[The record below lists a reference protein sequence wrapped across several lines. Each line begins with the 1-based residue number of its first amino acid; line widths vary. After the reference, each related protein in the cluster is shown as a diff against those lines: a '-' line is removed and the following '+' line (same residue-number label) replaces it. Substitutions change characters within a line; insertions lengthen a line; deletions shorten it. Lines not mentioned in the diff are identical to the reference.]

1 MAVFKKCNKKCF
13 TESVTMIFFFFF
25 FFGIH
30 FKKFLVGEELLYSV
44 VLVSAI
50 QQRQSVT
57 LPTPPL

>member
-1 MAVFKKCNKKCF
+1 MFHRICHHD
-13 TESVTMIFFFFF
+13 FFFFLD
-25 FFGIH
+25 IH

>member
-13 TESVTMIFFFFF
+13 TESATVIFFFF

-30 FKKFLVGEELLYSV
+30 LKKFLVEEELLYNV